1 MWLVLIYAVDV
12 VVSNVFSDWN
22 EMKYTFFFF
31 FPFCIAKL
39 VRTFSFLGF
48 EIVSPGRS
56 PVPPRPDVFFM
67 AYNFD
72 RDSSDED

>member
-1 MWLVLIYAVDV
+1 MWLWAMFLVT
-12 VVSNVFSDWN
+12 
-22 EMKYTFFFF
+22 EMKWSTLSFFF